1 MIIMKKEID
10 YKNAKYTEK
19 ELKDFMNKMGIVYDE
34 EKLKKLNLPK

>member
-19 ELKDFMNKMGIVYDE
+19 ELQDYFNKVSMSHIEV
-34 EKLKKLNLPK
+34 KKKTK